1 MGHYLSSLYG
11 LRKNYSAQDCDRD
24 RKARRGKNCGKE
36 GRGAA
41 GERGN
46 GIKAANVHGRQCGER
61 QREIDDKPLTC
72 FMN

>member
-1 MGHYLSSLYG
+1 MVSERITLPKTATETERPG
-11 LRKNYSAQDCDRD
+11 
-24 RKARRGKNCGKE
+24 E
-36 GRGAA
+36 GITVEKKGGGAA